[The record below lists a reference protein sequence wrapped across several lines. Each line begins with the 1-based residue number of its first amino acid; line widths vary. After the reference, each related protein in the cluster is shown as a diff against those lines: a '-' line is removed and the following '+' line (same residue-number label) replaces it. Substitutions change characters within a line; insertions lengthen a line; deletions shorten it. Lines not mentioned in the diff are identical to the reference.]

1 MTAMARALGVALAA
15 ATMLGLAWASTVPLT
30 VNPSGDAVLRVA
42 WSARPERVEECRSQ
56 SGEELARLPAHMR
69 QAVICEGVAAS
80 YRLEVRHQGRLL
92 AEQIVRG
99 GGWRRDRRLYVFREF
114 ALPPGDARVE
124 VRFDRIDA
132 PAATPRDEAVEETA
146 PAAAAARTSA
156 AHPHDASRSR
166 PRVEAVPAQ
175 LGLDRRLTLAP
186 REVMLVT
193 YDPASRRLAVG
204 GGRRTPQP

>member
-1 MTAMARALGVALAA
+1 MTSMARALGVALAA

-80 YRLEVRHQGRLL
+80 YRLEVRHDGRLL

-99 GGWRRDRRLYVFREF
+99 GGWRQDRRLYVFREF
-114 ALPPGDARVE
+114 ALPPGDAHVE

-132 PAATPRDEAVEETA
+132 PAGTAPGETTEETA
-146 PAAAAARTSA
+146 PGAAATRTSA
-156 AHPHDASRSR
+156 ARSHDTSNSR
-166 PRVEAVPAQ
+166 PRAEAVPPH
-175 LGLDRRLTLAP
+175 LVLDRRLTLAP
-186 REVMLVT
+186 REVVLVT
-193 YDPASRRLAVG
+193 YDSARRALVVAAERG
-204 GGRRTPQP
+204 TSQP